1 MIGLAFGHCFHHPFH
16 FLFRQDVQVANK
28 TYTSSSNMQEENT
41 EEVPMKRRKVLR
53 NVREDDEY
61 NEDGRPA
68 ERDTDN
74 VISNIDEQYRTEI
87 LRVEEEMVAFF
98 KCNSKSPYTC
108 SFTTRKKQSMVTH
121 IKGVHYGIKPFRCNE
136 CSFACAYKAKLRGH
150 QMKRHGATQAWLP
163 DGYSRIF
170 RIVCVWPFG
179 LLDYGSATLRCKI

>member
-1 MIGLAFGHCFHHPFH
+1 
-16 FLFRQDVQVANK
+16 
-28 TYTSSSNMQEENT
+28 MQEENT

-53 NVREDDEY
+53 NVHEDDEY

-98 KCNSKSPYTC
+98 KCNSKSPYIC

-150 QMKRHGATQAWLP
+150 QMKKHGVTQAQC
-163 DGYSRIF
+163 DGIETSMDEEGEEVFHCPKCDYWEKKIVSVMLHMPWHSKGHLQSRK
-170 RIVCVWPFG
+170 G
-179 LLDYGSATLRCKI
+179 K